1 MTSDRLTLT
10 TSFGFAK
17 FETIEQGVACI
28 MALSQVGYQ
37 CSFAKVRA
45 LGTFD
50 NLDRSLSVIV

>member
-1 MTSDRLTLT
+1 MISDQLTLT
-10 TSFGFAK
+10 ASFGFAK
-17 FETIEQGVACI
+17 FETMEQGVACI

-45 LGTFD
+45 LGPCD